1 MALRVHSGITS
12 FSRCSNKGG
21 NGGECDPILMETLMN
36 ILMESGANL
45 DLIDIDGMTALHH
58 AALNNNQ
65 ECMIFNLICTTINL

>member
-21 NGGECDPILMETLMN
+21 NGGECVPILK
-36 ILMESGANL
+36 ESGANL